1 MKGEHSSLFVHSQEL
16 FTGPKSRAR
25 NLAAKTLLYVMKHRL
40 HVVLS
45 GVVPVFRT
53 EDCLD
58 KATECDEIAQ
68 AEDQEDL
75 KVYYQALAEHWRTL
89 AQIAAQKAALRLSVG

>member
-1 MKGEHSSLFVHSQEL
+1 M
-16 FTGPKSRAR
+16 
-25 NLAAKTLLYVMKHRL
+25 
-40 HVVLS
+40 
-45 GVVPVFRT
+45 FRT
-53 EDCLD
+53 EDCLE